1 MKAKVMLR
9 RRCTWCTWCVRY
21 ILSLREPEHLGRR
34 DDVQLE
40 RFLTELSTGTVCYEI
55 SFLPLVASEMIVEV
69 VEDFLRRR
77 TKTNK
82 LKCRY
87 VQSCGV
93 HALDS
98 MVLMLVLTESG
109 DE

>member
-1 MKAKVMLR
+1 MLR

-40 RFLTELSTGTVCYEI
+40 RFLTELSTGTVCVKFVFS
-55 SFLPLVASEMIVEV
+55 SFHILMIVRVEV
-69 VEDFLRRR
+69 VADSLRRR

>member
-1 MKAKVMLR
+1 MLR

-55 SFLPLVASEMIVEV
+55 SFLLLSHLN
-69 VEDFLRRR
+69 DCSRRR
-77 TKTNK
+77 FPPSKNKNKQTKMQVRAK
-82 LKCRY
+82 LWCA
-87 VQSCGV
+87 CFGFDGV
-93 HALDS
+93 DAGVD
-98 MVLMLVLTESG
+98 
-109 DE
+109 